1 MSTFFSFCKALSTV
15 AVLASTAL
23 HTSAIAQSSDT
34 RAIYV
39 NSVCKYP
46 VRLVVHHKD
55 SQADHHPHGW
65 YVFEA
70 YEENRLQ
77 ANEVVLRQMVGENL
91 YFYAETLK
99 RSGVPELVWG
109 GSDASASIEGL
120 SYGLKRAHLFVNARG
135 QLELKLTCN
144 EKS

>member
-1 MSTFFSFCKALSTV
+1 MSTFFSLRKTISTV
-15 AVLASTAL
+15 AVVACTAL
-23 HTSAIAQSSDT
+23 HASAMAQQLDA

-77 ANEVVLRQMVGENL
+77 ANDVVLRQVVGENL
-91 YFYAETLK
+91 YFYAETLR
-99 RSGVPELVWG
+99 RSGVPEMVWG
-109 GSDASASIEGL
+109 GSDATASFEGV
-120 SYGLKRAHLFVNARG
+120 SYDLKRAHLFVNQRG
-135 QLELKLTCN
+135 QLELKLTCR
-144 EKS
+144 ETS